1 MGCWMMQADLPG
13 LPGNQ
18 LPELNVLL
26 SPQTSA
32 DGGGQ
37 TKMPLV
43 PGFWREKIRIFSC
56 IFIPPLLVIKSTF
69 YFDLQFIHQFLVC
82 GDMEVGRKVIVKA
95 SSTYSILSSGCYDIS
110 QTQVAY
116 I

>member
-26 SPQTSA
+26 SLRPPA

-37 TKMPLV
+37 IKMPLV
-43 PGFWREKIRIFSC
+43 PRFWREKSGIFSC
-56 IFIPPLLVIKSTF
+56 IF
-69 YFDLQFIHQFLVC
+69 
-82 GDMEVGRKVIVKA
+82 
-95 SSTYSILSSGCYDIS
+95 YSIFIS
-110 QTQVAY
+110 DKTN
-116 I
+116 ILF